1 MPAPCLSTPTAPSV
15 STTPNPSSTWG
26 ALPPVSV
33 PSLPTSLLLSRLTS
47 APFLCTPALPALHE
61 LSPHFARKK
70 CLPAFVQEH
79 RWSLKH
85 HMDRPSSKTVKYNH
99 FYPPALRGATHPC
112 SNSQTPHARVGPWR
126 RGSPRLAG
134 SLPPS
139 RSLPPGLC
147 RAPGWPLTHACGT
160 RQPGAHTPQPL
171 SLDPSLR
178 PSPGSLDCILK
189 GGWCRSQG

>member
-139 RSLPPGLC
+139 RSLNRGSVVHLVDLLHTRVALGSPVH
-147 RAPGWPLTHACGT
+147 TH
-160 RQPGAHTPQPL
+160 L
-171 SLDPSLR
+171 SLYPLIHLC
-178 PSPGSLDCILK
+178 GQVQAL
-189 GGWCRSQG
+189 WTAF